1 MVESSAFFIDKTL
14 FIKDFMESD
23 GDVTIIL
30 RPRRFAKSTNIKM
43 LLSFLS
49 VSGSFLPSKN
59 SSCIKSFFD
68 GCLIG
73 QDTQFMSRPFRQ
85 YPIALLKLKDCTA
98 NTWKGM
104 KQGLWLCI

>member
-49 VSGSFLPSKN
+49 VSGSFLPSEN

-73 QDTQFMSRPFRQ
+73 QDTQFMSRHFLQ
-85 YPIALLKLKDCTA
+85 YPVALLKLKNCTA

-104 KQGLWLCI
+104 K